1 MEPVRLWAAVEFTA
15 QSGSTDALLGH
26 AAQAGL
32 HLTRI
37 VPLPGGFRARC
48 AAWHYRPLAALARQ
62 GHVRLRV
69 EKRLGL
75 FFRLR
80 PLLRRTGLWAGLAL
94 FIPLLLWSQQF
105 VWAVDTSTL
114 TRGQAA
120 RAFAVLRQAD
130 LAPGA
135 AATEAKRT
143 AGEYALLESGEFSW
157 ASLNFAKGRLEVR
170 AAAAVPKPAIAAGTL
185 HGLRARCAGVVT
197 KTNLTSGTMLV
208 VPGQAVEAGQGLIG
222 TARQERD
229 GALIFAPAAGT
240 VRAQLE
246 WSDAQSVPLEET
258 VLQPTGR
265 YTVRYR
271 LSAAGQNWTLPSV
284 QPPEQ
289 TLERTRHL
297 QPELLGLPL
306 PCSVEETTFY
316 EQQPQLLRRTEAQGA
331 HGGDLLTG
339 SIVTGQVLGDLAG
352 HQRHLAHG
360 GLLLQPVVPDDR
372 EHTAAAHCTAHVQM
386 AVGLRGQLHQ
396 WVVDAALDVARAV
409 GAGNEHTGRAA
420 ALHPQSDLVAVVLEH
435 GAHERCTREQAA
447 QCRAAGGTGGVQLLG
462 TAHKFGGIHTA
473 EHDAA
478 VFRQA
483 ADQVCHNVI
492 PPIVYTA

>member
-69 EKRLGL
+69 KKRLGL

-135 AATEAKRT
+135 AATEAKRN

-185 HGLRARCAGVVT
+185 HGLRARCAGVVI

-229 GALIFAPAAGT
+229 GTLIFAPAAGT

-265 YTVRYR
+265 RTVRYR
-271 LSAAGQNWTLPSV
+271 LSAAGQN
-284 QPPEQ
+284 
-289 TLERTRHL
+289 
-297 QPELLGLPL
+297 
-306 PCSVEETTFY
+306 
-316 EQQPQLLRRTEAQGA
+316 
-331 HGGDLLTG
+331 
-339 SIVTGQVLGDLAG
+339 
-352 HQRHLAHG
+352 
-360 GLLLQPVVPDDR
+360 
-372 EHTAAAHCTAHVQM
+372 
-386 AVGLRGQLHQ
+386 
-396 WVVDAALDVARAV
+396 
-409 GAGNEHTGRAA
+409 
-420 ALHPQSDLVAVVLEH
+420 
-435 GAHERCTREQAA
+435 
-447 QCRAAGGTGGVQLLG
+447 
-462 TAHKFGGIHTA
+462 
-473 EHDAA
+473 
-478 VFRQA
+478 
-483 ADQVCHNVI
+483 
-492 PPIVYTA
+492 

>member
-15 QSGSTDALLGH
+15 QSGSTDTLLGH

-69 EKRLGL
+69 KKRLGL

-94 FIPLLLWSQQF
+94 FIPLLLWSQKF

-240 VRAQLE
+240 VR
-246 WSDAQSVPLEET
+246 
-258 VLQPTGR
+258 
-265 YTVRYR
+265 YR

-289 TLERTRHL
+289 ALERTRHL

-316 EQQPQLLRRTEAQGA
+316 EQQPQLLRRTEAQA
-331 HGGDLLTG
+331 LALARLHSLQTLYTAFPDA
-339 SIVTGQVLGDLAG
+339 VLIARKEDTSCTDTTL
-352 HQRHLAHG
+352 
-360 GLLLQPVVPDDR
+360 
-372 EHTAAAHCTAHVQM
+372 EYTA
-386 AVGLRGQLHQ
+386 
-396 WVVDAALDVARAV
+396 
-409 GAGNEHTGRAA
+409 
-420 ALHPQSDLVAVVLEH
+420 
-435 GAHERCTREQAA
+435 
-447 QCRAAGGTGGVQLLG
+447 
-462 TAHKFGGIHTA
+462 
-473 EHDAA
+473 
-478 VFRQA
+478 
-483 ADQVCHNVI
+483 
-492 PPIVYTA
+492 VYTLEADICTQNAPGS

>member
-15 QSGSTDALLGH
+15 QSGSTDALLGYS
-26 AAQAGL
+26 AQAGL

-157 ASLNFAKGRLEVR
+157 ASLNFAKGRRGGYNR
-170 AAAAVPKPAIAAGTL
+170 A
-185 HGLRARCAGVVT
+185 
-197 KTNLTSGTMLV
+197 
-208 VPGQAVEAGQGLIG
+208 
-222 TARQERD
+222 
-229 GALIFAPAAGT
+229 
-240 VRAQLE
+240 
-246 WSDAQSVPLEET
+246 
-258 VLQPTGR
+258 
-265 YTVRYR
+265 
-271 LSAAGQNWTLPSV
+271 
-284 QPPEQ
+284 
-289 TLERTRHL
+289 
-297 QPELLGLPL
+297 
-306 PCSVEETTFY
+306 
-316 EQQPQLLRRTEAQGA
+316 
-331 HGGDLLTG
+331 
-339 SIVTGQVLGDLAG
+339 
-352 HQRHLAHG
+352 
-360 GLLLQPVVPDDR
+360 
-372 EHTAAAHCTAHVQM
+372 
-386 AVGLRGQLHQ
+386 
-396 WVVDAALDVARAV
+396 
-409 GAGNEHTGRAA
+409 
-420 ALHPQSDLVAVVLEH
+420 
-435 GAHERCTREQAA
+435 
-447 QCRAAGGTGGVQLLG
+447 
-462 TAHKFGGIHTA
+462 
-473 EHDAA
+473 
-478 VFRQA
+478 
-483 ADQVCHNVI
+483 
-492 PPIVYTA
+492 

>member
-15 QSGSTDALLGH
+15 QSGSTDALLGY

-170 AAAAVPKPAIAAGTL
+170 AAAAVP
-185 HGLRARCAGVVT
+185 
-197 KTNLTSGTMLV
+197 
-208 VPGQAVEAGQGLIG
+208 GQAVEAGQGLIG

-229 GALIFAPAAGT
+229 GTLIFAPAAGT

-289 TLERTRHL
+289 ALERTRHL

-316 EQQPQLLRRTEAQGA
+316 EQQPQLLRRTEAQA
-331 HGGDLLTG
+331 
-339 SIVTGQVLGDLAG
+339 LA
-352 HQRHLAHG
+352 LARLHS
-360 GLLLQPVVPDDR
+360 LQALY
-372 EHTAAAHCTAHVQM
+372 TAFP
-386 AVGLRGQLHQ
+386 
-396 WVVDAALDVARAV
+396 DAALVARK
-409 GAGNEHTGRAA
+409 EDTTCT
-420 ALHPQSDLVAVVLEH
+420 DTTLEY
-435 GAHERCTREQAA
+435 
-447 QCRAAGGTGGVQLLG
+447 
-462 TAHKFGGIHTA
+462 TA
-473 EHDAA
+473 
-478 VFRQA
+478 
-483 ADQVCHNVI
+483 
-492 PPIVYTA
+492 VYTLEADICTQNDPGS

>member
-15 QSGSTDALLGH
+15 QNGSTDALLGH

-32 HLTRI
+32 HPYN
-37 VPLPGGFRARC
+37 VCPLPGGFRARC

-135 AATEAKRT
+135 AATEAKRN

-222 TARQERD
+222 K
-229 GALIFAPAAGT
+229 I
-240 VRAQLE
+240 
-246 WSDAQSVPLEET
+246 
-258 VLQPTGR
+258 GR
-265 YTVRYR
+265 
-271 LSAAGQNWTLPSV
+271 
-284 QPPEQ
+284 
-289 TLERTRHL
+289 
-297 QPELLGLPL
+297 
-306 PCSVEETTFY
+306 
-316 EQQPQLLRRTEAQGA
+316 
-331 HGGDLLTG
+331 
-339 SIVTGQVLGDLAG
+339 
-352 HQRHLAHG
+352 
-360 GLLLQPVVPDDR
+360 
-372 EHTAAAHCTAHVQM
+372 AHV
-386 AVGLRGQLHQ
+386 
-396 WVVDAALDVARAV
+396 
-409 GAGNEHTGRAA
+409 
-420 ALHPQSDLVAVVLEH
+420 
-435 GAHERCTREQAA
+435 
-447 QCRAAGGTGGVQLLG
+447 
-462 TAHKFGGIHTA
+462 
-473 EHDAA
+473 
-478 VFRQA
+478 
-483 ADQVCHNVI
+483 
-492 PPIVYTA
+492 

>member
-170 AAAAVPKPAIAAGTL
+170 AAAAVPKPGRDPARPARPVRRCGHQDQPDQRHDAGGARAGRGGWTGADRHGAAGAGRCTDL
-185 HGLRARCAGVVT
+185 CPGSGHRAG
-197 KTNLTSGTMLV
+197 
-208 VPGQAVEAGQGLIG
+208 
-222 TARQERD
+222 
-229 GALIFAPAAGT
+229 
-240 VRAQLE
+240 
-246 WSDAQSVPLEET
+246 
-258 VLQPTGR
+258 PTG
-265 YTVRYR
+265 
-271 LSAAGQNWTLPSV
+271 
-284 QPPEQ
+284 
-289 TLERTRHL
+289 
-297 QPELLGLPL
+297 
-306 PCSVEETTFY
+306 VE
-316 EQQPQLLRRTEAQGA
+316 
-331 HGGDLLTG
+331 
-339 SIVTGQVLGDLAG
+339 
-352 HQRHLAHG
+352 
-360 GLLLQPVVPDDR
+360 
-372 EHTAAAHCTAHVQM
+372 
-386 AVGLRGQLHQ
+386 
-396 WVVDAALDVARAV
+396 
-409 GAGNEHTGRAA
+409 
-420 ALHPQSDLVAVVLEH
+420 
-435 GAHERCTREQAA
+435 
-447 QCRAAGGTGGVQLLG
+447 
-462 TAHKFGGIHTA
+462 
-473 EHDAA
+473 
-478 VFRQA
+478 
-483 ADQVCHNVI
+483 
-492 PPIVYTA
+492 

>member
-69 EKRLGL
+69 EKRLWL

-258 VLQPTGR
+258 VLQPPGR

-289 TLERTRHL
+289 ALERTRHL

-316 EQQPQLLRRTEAQGA
+316 EQQPQLLRRTEAQALALARLHSLQTLYTAFPDAVLIARKEDTSCTDTTLEYTAVYTLEADICTQNDRGRCMFLIRIRRWCSVPLLLRHA
-331 HGGDLLTG
+331 GRPVRRIQRSGRSGRTDTGCGRSGTPLRSAGPRPASSPVPGGPGSAAYPWCVPRCSRTG
-339 SIVTGQVLGDLAG
+339 SPPCAHPAPAGQNRPWPAPSCPWGSC
-352 HQRHLAHG
+352 R
-360 GLLLQPVVPDDR
+360 
-372 EHTAAAHCTAHVQM
+372 
-386 AVGLRGQLHQ
+386 
-396 WVVDAALDVARAV
+396 
-409 GAGNEHTGRAA
+409 RAA
-420 ALHPQSDLVAVVLEH
+420 S
-435 GAHERCTREQAA
+435 R
-447 QCRAAGGTGGVQLLG
+447 
-462 TAHKFGGIHTA
+462 
-473 EHDAA
+473 
-478 VFRQA
+478 
-483 ADQVCHNVI
+483 
-492 PPIVYTA
+492 

>member
-69 EKRLGL
+69 KKRLGL
-75 FFRLR
+75 FFWLR

-197 KTNLTSGTMLV
+197 KTNLTS
-208 VPGQAVEAGQGLIG
+208 
-222 TARQERD
+222 
-229 GALIFAPAAGT
+229 
-240 VRAQLE
+240 
-246 WSDAQSVPLEET
+246 
-258 VLQPTGR
+258 
-265 YTVRYR
+265 
-271 LSAAGQNWTLPSV
+271 
-284 QPPEQ
+284 
-289 TLERTRHL
+289 
-297 QPELLGLPL
+297 
-306 PCSVEETTFY
+306 
-316 EQQPQLLRRTEAQGA
+316 
-331 HGGDLLTG
+331 
-339 SIVTGQVLGDLAG
+339 
-352 HQRHLAHG
+352 
-360 GLLLQPVVPDDR
+360 
-372 EHTAAAHCTAHVQM
+372 
-386 AVGLRGQLHQ
+386 
-396 WVVDAALDVARAV
+396 
-409 GAGNEHTGRAA
+409 
-420 ALHPQSDLVAVVLEH
+420 
-435 GAHERCTREQAA
+435 A
-447 QCRAAGGTGGVQLLG
+447 QCWWCPGRPWRLDRG
-462 TAHKFGGIHTA
+462 
-473 EHDAA
+473 
-478 VFRQA
+478 
-483 ADQVCHNVI
+483 
-492 PPIVYTA
+492 

>member
-1 MEPVRLWAAVEFTA
+1 MEPVRLWAAVEFPA

-130 LAPGA
+130 LVPGA

-157 ASLNFAKGRLEVR
+157 ASLNFAKGRLVVE
-170 AAAAVPKPAIAAGTL
+170 AAAARPKPDIAAGTL
-185 HGLRARCAGVVT
+185 HGIRAKCSGTVLR
-197 KTNLTSGTMLV
+197 TNLTSGTMLV
-208 VPGQAVEAGQGLIG
+208 QPGQQVEAGQTLD
-222 TARQERD
+222 ARSALQE
-229 GALIFAPAAGT
+229 L
-240 VRAQLE
+240 RA
-246 WSDAQSVPLEET
+246 
-258 VLQPTGR
+258 R
-265 YTVRYR
+265 Y
-271 LSAAGQNWTLPSV
+271 
-284 QPPEQ
+284 
-289 TLERTRHL
+289 
-297 QPELLGLPL
+297 
-306 PCSVEETTFY
+306 
-316 EQQPQLLRRTEAQGA
+316 
-331 HGGDLLTG
+331 
-339 SIVTGQVLGDLAG
+339 
-352 HQRHLAHG
+352 
-360 GLLLQPVVPDDR
+360 
-372 EHTAAAHCTAHVQM
+372 
-386 AVGLRGQLHQ
+386 
-396 WVVDAALDVARAV
+396 
-409 GAGNEHTGRAA
+409 
-420 ALHPQSDLVAVVLEH
+420 
-435 GAHERCTREQAA
+435 
-447 QCRAAGGTGGVQLLG
+447 
-462 TAHKFGGIHTA
+462 GI
-473 EHDAA
+473 
-478 VFRQA
+478 
-483 ADQVCHNVI
+483 
-492 PPIVYTA
+492 

>member
-69 EKRLGL
+69 KKRLGL

-130 LAPGA
+130 LSPGA

-170 AAAAVPKPAIAAGTL
+170 AAAAVPKPAITAGTL

-289 TLERTRHL
+289 ALERTRHL

-316 EQQPQLLRRTEAQGA
+316 EQQPQLLRRTEAQA
-331 HGGDLLTG
+331 
-339 SIVTGQVLGDLAG
+339 LA
-352 HQRHLAHG
+352 LARLHN
-360 GLLLQPVVPDDR
+360 LQTLY
-372 EHTAAAHCTAHVQM
+372 TAFP
-386 AVGLRGQLHQ
+386 
-396 WVVDAALDVARAV
+396 DAALIARK
-409 GAGNEHTGRAA
+409 EDT
-420 ALHPQSDLVAVVLEH
+420 SCTDTTLEY
-435 GAHERCTREQAA
+435 
-447 QCRAAGGTGGVQLLG
+447 
-462 TAHKFGGIHTA
+462 TA
-473 EHDAA
+473 
-478 VFRQA
+478 
-483 ADQVCHNVI
+483 
-492 PPIVYTA
+492 VYTLEADICTQNDPGS